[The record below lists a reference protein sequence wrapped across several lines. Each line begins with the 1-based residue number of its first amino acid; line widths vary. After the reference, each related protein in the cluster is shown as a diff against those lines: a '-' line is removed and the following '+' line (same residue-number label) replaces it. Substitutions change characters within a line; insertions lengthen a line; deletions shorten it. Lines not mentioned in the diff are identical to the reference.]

1 MSADPAPEPGARGQ
15 QQPPGKAVGAAGA
28 KANAGASAQNGGN
41 GVPEEVTSLLNA
53 DPPNWPWILAAFG
66 ILAVGTT
73 VSYVVWRSVKP
84 TDFMPSSNYAV
95 YAGLFVMALAL
106 ERVLEPFSGLFIPSV
121 KAKKAQSTAMAAHAK
136 RAQVVAAA
144 SQLHAVVADPAA
156 AAQRAEEAL
165 QTAAAA
171 QKEAAVA
178 QKEHHHSQA
187 NRAVLMWATA
197 SVLAMLACAS
207 LGIFLL
213 RSIETPSGVT
223 GSTASASVRSSS
235 AAPLA
240 PSPAKNPNRLLDLL
254 VTGLVV
260 GAGTKPLH
268 DLISQVQTTS
278 GKSKASASAT
288 TTG

>member
-1 MSADPAPEPGARGQ
+1 MSADPAPEPGAPGR
-15 QQPPGKAVGAAGA
+15 QQPPHKAGEAAGQ
-28 KANAGASAQNGGN
+28 KANAGAPAQNGGN
-41 GVPEEVTSLLNA
+41 GISEEITNLLNA
-53 DPPNWPWILAAFG
+53 DPPSWPWILAAFG
-66 ILAVGTT
+66 ILAVGTI

-136 RAQVVAAA
+136 RAQVVAAT
-144 SQLHAVVADPAA
+144 SQLHAAVADPAA
-156 AAQRAEEAL
+156 AAKRADAAL
-165 QTAAAA
+165 QAAAVA
-171 QKEAAVA
+171 QKDAAVA

-197 SVLAMLACAS
+197 TVLAMLACAS

-213 RSIETPSGVT
+213 RSIETPSAVK

-235 AAPLA
+235 AALSA

-268 DLISQVQTTS
+268 DLISQIQTTS
-278 GKSKASASAT
+278 GKSKAGASAT

>member
-1 MSADPAPEPGARGQ
+1 MPADPAPEPNARGQ
-15 QQPPGKAVGAAGA
+15 QQLPGKAGEAAGQ
-28 KANAGASAQNGGN
+28 KANAGAPAQNGGN
-41 GVPEEVTSLLNA
+41 GVPEEVTNLLNA
-53 DPPNWPWILAAFG
+53 DPASWPWILAAFG
-66 ILAVGTT
+66 ILAVGTI

-121 KAKKAQSTAMAAHAK
+121 KEKKAQSTAMAAHAR
-136 RAQVVAAA
+136 RAQVVAAT
-144 SQLHAVVADPAA
+144 SQLTAAVGGPDA
-156 AAQRAEEAL
+156 AAQRAQEAL
-165 QTAAAA
+165 QAATA
-171 QKEAAVA
+171 QERAAVA
-178 QKEHHHSQA
+178 QKQHHDSQA

-197 SVLAMLACAS
+197 AVLAMLACAS

-213 RSIETPSGVT
+213 RSIETPSAVK
-223 GSTASASVRSSS
+223 GSIASASVRSSS
-235 AAPLA
+235 AAPSA

>member
-1 MSADPAPEPGARGQ
+1 MSADPDPKRGAPG
-15 QQPPGKAVGAAGA
+15 QQPPGKAGEAAGA

-41 GVPEEVTSLLNA
+41 GVLEEATNLLNA
-53 DPPNWPWILAAFG
+53 DPPSWPWILAAFG
-66 ILAVGTT
+66 ILAVGTI

-136 RAQVVAAA
+136 RAQVLAVG
-144 SQLHAVVADPAA
+144 SQLHTAVADPAA
-156 AAQRAEEAL
+156 AARRAEQTL
-165 QTAAAA
+165 QAAAAA
-171 QKEAAVA
+171 QKDAAVA
-178 QKEHHHSQA
+178 QKQHHHSQA

-197 SVLAMLACAS
+197 AVLGMLACAS

-213 RSIETPSGVT
+213 RSLETPNAVR

-235 AAPLA
+235 AAPSA

-268 DLISQVQTTS
+268 DLISQIQTTS
-278 GKSKASASAT
+278 GKSKASAT
-288 TTG
+288 TTP

>member
-1 MSADPAPEPGARGQ
+1 MSAGPAPESRSPGQKHTPDKAEEAARQ
-15 QQPPGKAVGAAGA
+15 R
-28 KANAGASAQNGGN
+28 ANAGAPAQNGGN
-41 GVPEEVTSLLNA
+41 GVAEEVTRLLNA
-53 DPPNWPWILAAFG
+53 DPPSWPWILVAFG
-66 ILAVGTT
+66 ILAVGTF

-121 KAKKAQSTAMAAHAK
+121 KAKKAQSAAMAAHAM
-136 RAQVVAAA
+136 RAQVVAAT
-144 SQLHAVVADPAA
+144 SQLHGAVADPVA
-156 AAQRAEEAL
+156 AAQWAEEA
-165 QTAAAA
+165 AAAA
-171 QKEAAVA
+171 QKDAAVA
-178 QKEHHHSQA
+178 RKEHHHSQA

-197 SVLAMLACAS
+197 AVLAMLACAS

-213 RSIETPSGVT
+213 RSIETPSAVRGA
-223 GSTASASVRSSS
+223 TASASVRSSS
-235 AAPLA
+235 AAPSG
-240 PSPAKNPNRLLDLL
+240 PSPAKNPNRPLDLL

-268 DLISQVQTTS
+268 DLISQIQTTS
-278 GKSKASASAT
+278 GKSKSSASAT

>member
-1 MSADPAPEPGARGQ
+1 
-15 QQPPGKAVGAAGA
+15 
-28 KANAGASAQNGGN
+28 
-41 GVPEEVTSLLNA
+41 
-53 DPPNWPWILAAFG
+53 
-66 ILAVGTT
+66 VGTI

-106 ERVLEPFSGLFIPSV
+106 ERLLEPFSGLFIPSV

-136 RAQVVAAA
+136 RAQVVAAT
-144 SQLHAVVADPAA
+144 SQLQAAVADPAA
-156 AAQRAEEAL
+156 ATQWAEGAL

-171 QKEAAVA
+171 QNKAAVA

-197 SVLAMLACAS
+197 AVLAMLACAS

-213 RSIETPSGVT
+213 RSIETPSAVK
-223 GSTASASVRSSS
+223 GSTALASGRSSS
-235 AAPLA
+235 AAPSA
-240 PSPAKNPNRLLDLL
+240 PSPAKNPNRVLDLL

-268 DLISQVQTTS
+268 DLITQIQTTS

-288 TTG
+288 TTD

>member
-1 MSADPAPEPGARGQ
+1 MSSDPASEPGAPGQ
-15 QQPPGKAVGAAGA
+15 QQPPDKAGKAAGQKASAGA
-28 KANAGASAQNGGN
+28 PAQNGGN
-41 GVPEEVTSLLNA
+41 SISEEVTNLLNA
-53 DPPNWPWILAAFG
+53 DPPSWPWILAAFG
-66 ILAVGTT
+66 ILAVGTF

-121 KAKKAQSTAMAAHAK
+121 KAEKAQSTALVAHAK
-136 RAQVVAAA
+136 RVQVVAAT
-144 SQLHAVVADPAA
+144 SQLHTAVADPPA
-156 AAQRAEEAL
+156 AAQRAQETL
-165 QTAAAA
+165 QA
-171 QKEAAVA
+171 AAVA
-178 QKEHHHSQA
+178 QKDAAVAQKKHHHSQA

-197 SVLAMLACAS
+197 AVLAMLACAS

-213 RSIETPSGVT
+213 RSIETPSAVA

-235 AAPLA
+235 AAPSA

-268 DLISQVQTTS
+268 DLISQIQTTL

>member
-1 MSADPAPEPGARGQ
+1 MSADPDPEPGAPGQ
-15 QQPPGKAVGAAGA
+15 QQPPDKAGEAAGQ
-28 KANAGASAQNGGN
+28 KANAGARAQNGGN
-41 GVPEEVTSLLNA
+41 GVLEEVTSLLNA
-53 DPPNWPWILAAFG
+53 DPPSWPWILAAFG
-66 ILAVGTT
+66 ILAVGTI

-121 KAKKAQSTAMAAHAK
+121 KAKKAQSTALAANAK
-136 RAQVVAAA
+136 RAQVVAAT
-144 SQLHAVVADPAA
+144 SQLDAAVADPAA
-156 AAQRAEEAL
+156 AQRAQETL
-165 QTAAAA
+165 QAAAAA
-171 QKEAAVA
+171 QKDAAVA

-197 SVLAMLACAS
+197 AVLAMLACSS

-213 RSIETPSGVT
+213 RSIETPSAVK
-223 GSTASASVRSSS
+223 GSTASASVLSSS
-235 AAPLA
+235 AAPSA
-240 PSPAKNPNRLLDLL
+240 PSPAKNPDRLLDLL

-268 DLISQVQTTS
+268 DLISQIQTTS